1 MKSILIKSILFFSFS
16 PIFLFAQYTGTGK
29 LSQGRAATTNTNIY
43 ICPNGRVTSLGT
55 STASDNSTWTVPSA
69 NHFTDA
75 NFPFASDLHN
85 ACIGANFANAT
96 AALAA
101 LSGNDII
108 NIDASGEVYTAYIFA
123 DNYFELYVNGI
134 PVGKDKVTFTQFNS
148 SIVRFKVNSPFTM
161 AMLLV
166 DWEENLGLG
175 TELNGAAPY
184 HPGDGGLVFVVKN
197 ANNQIIAVSNNNWK
211 AQTFYTSPIQDL
223 TCPSESGTLRLTA
236 NCSTADAP
244 NGENHYALHWEIPAN
259 VMSSN
264 FDDSNWPNANVY
276 SNATV
281 GVNNKPAYTNFA
293 DIFDNSSND
302 AQFIWSSNL
311 ILDNQVIV
319 RYTVNATS
327 GLYEMEKA
335 KMEIYPNPNDGNFSI
350 YLPAQKEIENL
361 KVFDLLGNLIFED
374 FTGEDKINLTY
385 LPKGMYTLKVKYGNE
400 MFHKK
405 IIIN

>member
-1 MKSILIKSILFFSFS
+1 MKSILIKSVLFFSFT
-16 PIFLFAQYTGTGK
+16 PILLFAQYTGTGK
-29 LSQGRAATTNTNIY
+29 VSQGRATTTSTNIY
-43 ICPNGRVTSLGT
+43 TCPNGRVTSLGI
-55 STASDNSTWTVPSA
+55 STASDNSTWTVPST

-75 NFPFASDLHN
+75 TFPFASDLHN

-108 NIDASGEVYTAYIFA
+108 NIDASGEIYTAYIFA

-184 HPGDGGLVFVVKN
+184 HPGDGGLVCVIKN
-197 ANNQIIAVSNNNWK
+197 ASNQIIAISNNNWK

-223 TCPSESGTLRLTA
+223 TCPSESGTLRLTS
-236 NCSTADAP
+236 NCSTADAA

-264 FDDSNWPNANVY
+264 FDDSDWPSASVY

-281 GVNNKPAYTNFA
+281 GVNNKPAYTNFT
-293 DIFDNSSND
+293 DIFDNSNND

-319 RYTVNATS
+319 RYTVNAVS
-327 GLYEMEKA
+327 GLNELEKA
-335 KMEIYPNPNDGNFSI
+335 EIKIYPNPNDGNFSI
-350 YLPAQKEIENL
+350 QLPEHKTIETL
-361 KVFDLLGNLIFED
+361 KIFDLLGNLIFED
-374 FTGEDKINLTY
+374 LTGEHKINLTY
-385 LPKGMYTLKVKYGNE
+385 FPKGMYTLKVKSGNE
-400 MFHKK
+400 MYHKK

>member
-1 MKSILIKSILFFSFS
+1 MKSILIKSVLFFSFT
-16 PIFLFAQYTGTGK
+16 PILLFAQYTGTGK
-29 LSQGRAATTNTNIY
+29 VSQGRATTTSTNIY
-43 ICPNGRVTSLGT
+43 TCPNGRVTSLGI
-55 STASDNSTWTVPSA
+55 STASDNSTWTVPST

-75 NFPFASDLHN
+75 TFPFASDLHN

-108 NIDASGEVYTAYIFA
+108 NIDASGEIYTAYIFA

-184 HPGDGGLVFVVKN
+184 HPGDGGLVCVIKN
-197 ANNQIIAVSNNNWK
+197 ASNQIIAISNNNWK

-223 TCPSESGTLRLTA
+223 TCPSESGTLRLTS
-236 NCSTADAP
+236 NCSTADAA

-264 FDDSNWPNANVY
+264 FDDSDWPSASVY

-281 GVNNKPAYTNFA
+281 GVNNKPAYTNFT
-293 DIFDNSSND
+293 DIFDNSNND

-319 RYTVNATS
+319 RYTVNAVS
-327 GLYEMEKA
+327 GLNELEKA
-335 KMEIYPNPNDGNFSI
+335 EIKIYPNPNDGNFSI
-350 YLPAQKEIENL
+350 QLPEHKTIEAL
-361 KVFDLLGNLIFED
+361 KIFDLLGNLIFED
-374 FTGEDKINLTY
+374 LTGEHKINLTY
-385 LPKGMYTLKVKYGNE
+385 FPKGMYTLKVKSGNE
-400 MFHKK
+400 MYHKK